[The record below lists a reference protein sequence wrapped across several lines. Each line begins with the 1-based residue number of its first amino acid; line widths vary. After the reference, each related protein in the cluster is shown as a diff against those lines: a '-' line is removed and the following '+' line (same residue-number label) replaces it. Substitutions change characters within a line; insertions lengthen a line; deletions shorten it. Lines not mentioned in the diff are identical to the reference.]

1 MNSEAWKRTF
11 KRADVNKDGRVDYQE
26 FLLLCLDME
35 TLVHSD
41 SIKQLFSMYDGGS
54 GKLSKEKLKQMIR
67 PSSKVIGLAGS
78 RVPNQE
84 EIEAMWDK
92 IMTGLKIDSD
102 GNVSYE
108 DFRDCLLVC
117 IRFK

>member
-1 MNSEAWKRTF
+1 
-11 KRADVNKDGRVDYQE
+11 
-26 FLLLCLDME
+26 
-35 TLVHSD
+35 
-41 SIKQLFSMYDGGS
+41 MYDGGT
-54 GKLSKEKLKQMIR
+54 GKLSKEKLKHMIR

-84 EIEAMWDK
+84 EIESMWEG
-92 IMTGLKIDSD
+92 IMVGLRMDSE

-108 DFRDCLLVC
+108 DFKECLLVC